1 MEVLSS
7 NADGTRNAKLVAQF
21 TDVNISKIKTST
33 LFPASWSDA
42 QTMSAVRATGNGP
55 ALATRADGASLHQTT
70 VNGVKVEV
78 IKVGERVTA
87 GYPCG
92 RGCTDPTKF

>member
-1 MEVLSS
+1 
-7 NADGTRNAKLVAQF
+7 
-21 TDVNISKIKTST
+21 
-33 LFPASWSDA
+33 
-42 QTMSAVRATGNGP
+42 MSAVRATGNGP
-55 ALATRADGASLHQTT
+55 ALATRSDGASLHQTT

-78 IKVGERVTA
+78 IKVGDRVTA